1 MAAAGK
7 RWRAREL
14 DLSLVRTVPL
24 RARASKV
31 GISDLAGRPK
41 SGKTFRAFMASL
53 PPVLAARDLDRLAG
67 AMVAAARHGKGSL
80 FMMGGHVVKTGLSP
94 VILELV
100 RMRAVTAVAM
110 NGAGAIHDLELASV
124 GRTSEDVARGLKDGT
139 FGMAGETGRF
149 MADALAGRRG
159 EGFGL
164 ALGRA
169 INDARLPYRRFSI
182 LAACAAMGIP
192 ATVHVALGT
201 DIVHQHP
208 SARGE
213 DIGRESMADFR
224 RLCGVVAALEGGV
237 VINAGSAVIL
247 PEVFLKALTVARNL
261 GHRVRRFT
269 AANLDMLQAYRPRM
283 NVLIRPTAG
292 GGTAIAITGHHEI
305 TIPLLAQAVAERI
318 GK

>member
-1 MAAAGK
+1 MTPAGR

-14 DLSLVRTVPL
+14 DLSRVRTVSL

-31 GISDLAGRPK
+31 GIADLAGPPRRGR
-41 SGKTFRAFMASL
+41 SFRSFMKSL

-67 AMVAAARHGKGSL
+67 AMAAAARGGKGSL
-80 FMMGGHVVKTGLSP
+80 LMMGAHVIKTGLSP
-94 VILELV
+94 VILDLI

-110 NGAGAIHDLELASV
+110 NGAGAVHDLELASV

-139 FGMAGETGRF
+139 FGMARETGRF
-149 MADALAGRRG
+149 MADALSRHRG

-164 ALGRA
+164 AVGRA
-169 INDARLPYRRFSI
+169 INEARLPYRRFSI
-182 LAACAAMGIP
+182 LASCAAMGVP

-201 DIVHQHP
+201 DIVHQQP

-213 DIGRESMADFR
+213 DIGRESMCDFR
-224 RLCGVVAALEGGV
+224 KLCGVVAALEGGV
-237 VINAGSAVIL
+237 VVNAGSAVIL
-247 PEVFLKALTVARNL
+247 PEAFLKALTVARNL

-269 AANLDMLQAYRPRM
+269 AANLDMIQAYRPRM
-283 NVLIRPTAG
+283 NVLLRPTAG

-305 TIPLLAQAVAERI
+305 TIPLLAQAVAERTR
-318 GK
+318 K